1 MELNYIQIQT
11 QIQIYKVEYIE
22 YTEYIYYIFIFIL
35 KYFYGYLTNENKT
48 FRNTSFSEFTTRI
61 GYSYKL
67 IFILSMPCMQYTAYF
82 LSNTN
87 TSTFLFL

>member
-11 QIQIYKVEYIE
+11 QIQIQIQIYKVEYI
-22 YTEYIYYIFIFIL
+22 YFIFIFIL

-61 GYSYKL
+61 GSSYKL
-67 IFILSMPCMQYTAYF
+67 IFILSIPCMQYTAYF